1 MNLIAKIKARVAYRR
16 GVGLDY
22 ISDVSVV
29 DLEKLVAYVEAVEY
43 IHEKL
48 EMTMTQD
55 FKSARRGLGIG
66 KE

>member
-1 MNLIAKIKARVAYRR
+1 MNLIEQIKARIAY
-16 GVGLDY
+16 GLTYLD
-22 ISDVSVV
+22 DVSVA